1 MGHSL
6 PFILGSI
13 ACGLFAATL
22 RTIKWNLITQPVP
35 RFRPFTIRV
44 FAFLEWVL
52 WSTSIIALASSA
64 PHPITFVL
72 LAMMIGSLFVARR
85 WTYREEAE
93 SLNRWMRLA
102 AGTRASVP
110 VLAESLANGSSS
122 RIAFQGKTFSARLMR
137 GESLVKA
144 VRRSKLPITADTLAA
159 IQHPQATTTPPNSF
173 DDETLRSHVRQQQS
187 IDGGTPVSAPIV
199 AEQLIYLIATLFLAW
214 GLGYLMRDF
223 LFKRFEKIADE
234 FFNLKSNIHDL
245 LQTIMSIYEG
255 VMILV
260 FIWFVMAILI
270 RWQPAW
276 LIRWIPWFGKDSIA
290 RWRCEI
296 LRSLSIGMRSEH
308 AESELLRLASQS
320 SRNHWIRKRCRKASQ
335 LIENGT
341 TFPVALRSSQI
352 ITAKE
357 QSWLTSAAN
366 NHHLPSAI
374 DQMVDNISRRRSL
387 TWKVRMSWL
396 IPLGIVAVG
405 IYVIAHIVTVF
416 LFLTKLTTSIS

>member
-6 PFILGSI
+6 PFIAAAI
-13 ACGLFAATL
+13 ASGLFAATL

-44 FAFLEWVL
+44 FAFLEWIL
-52 WSTSIIALASSA
+52 WSMSVLALASSA

-72 LAMMIGSLFVARR
+72 LVMMIGTLFVARR
-85 WTYREEAE
+85 WTYREETE

-110 VLAESLANGSSS
+110 VLAESLANGSFS

-137 GESLVKA
+137 GESLVNA

-159 IQHPQATTTPPNSF
+159 IQHPQATTTTPGSF
-173 DDETLRSHVRQQQS
+173 ADKTLRSQVRPQQS
-187 IDGGTPVSAPIV
+187 IDAGTPVSAPIV
-199 AEQLIYLIATLFLAW
+199 AEQLIYLIATMFLAW
-214 GLGYLMRDF
+214 GLGYFIRGF
-223 LFKRFEKIADE
+223 ISERFEYIAEE
-234 FFNLKSNIHDL
+234 FFDIDSNINDM

-255 VMILV
+255 LMILV
-260 FIWFVMAILI
+260 FIWFLMAILI

-308 AESELLRLASQS
+308 AESELLTLASQS
-320 SRNHWIRKRCRKASQ
+320 SRNRWIRKRCRKASR

-341 TFPVALRSSQI
+341 TLPVALRRSQI
-352 ITAKE
+352 VTAKE
-357 QSWLTSAAN
+357 RSWLTTAAK

-374 DQMVDNISRRRSL
+374 DQLVDNISRRRSL

-396 IPLGIVAVG
+396 IPLAVVLVG
-405 IYVIAHIVTVF
+405 VYVMAHIVTVF
-416 LFLTKLTTSIS
+416 LYLTKLTTAVS

>member
-6 PFILGSI
+6 PFIAAAI
-13 ACGLFAATL
+13 ASGLFAATL

-44 FAFLEWVL
+44 FAFLEWIL
-52 WSTSIIALASSA
+52 WSMSVLALASSA

-72 LAMMIGSLFVARR
+72 LAMMIGTLFVARR

-102 AGTRASVP
+102 AGTRASYP

-137 GESLVKA
+137 GESLVNA

-159 IQHPQATTTPPNSF
+159 IQHPQATTTTPDSF
-173 DDETLRSHVRQQQS
+173 NNKTLRSQVRQQQS
-187 IDGGTPVSAPIV
+187 IDAGTPVSAPIV
-199 AEQLIYLIATLFLAW
+199 AEQLIYLIATMFLAW
-214 GLGYLMRDF
+214 GLGYFIRGF
-223 LFKRFEKIADE
+223 ISERFEYIAEE
-234 FFNLKSNIHDL
+234 FFDNDSNINDM

-255 VMILV
+255 LMILV
-260 FIWFVMAILI
+260 FIWFLMAILI

-308 AESELLRLASQS
+308 AESELLTLASQS
-320 SRNHWIRKRCRKASQ
+320 SRNRWIRKRCRKASR

-341 TFPVALRSSQI
+341 TLPVALRSSQI
-352 ITAKE
+352 VTAKE
-357 QSWLTSAAN
+357 QSWLTSAAK

-374 DQMVDNISRRRSL
+374 DQLVDNISRRRSL

-396 IPLGIVAVG
+396 IPLAVVLVG
-405 IYVIAHIVTVF
+405 VYVMAHIVTVF
-416 LFLTKLTTSIS
+416 LYLTKLTTAVS

>member
-1 MGHSL
+1 M
-6 PFILGSI
+6 
-13 ACGLFAATL
+13 
-22 RTIKWNLITQPVP
+22 
-35 RFRPFTIRV
+35 
-44 FAFLEWVL
+44 L
-52 WSTSIIALASSA
+52 WSTSVIALASSA

-102 AGTRASVP
+102 VGTRASYP
-110 VLAESLANGSSS
+110 VLAESLANSSSS

-137 GESLVKA
+137 GESLVNA

-159 IQHPQATTTPPNSF
+159 IQHPQATTTTPDSF
-173 DDETLRSHVRQQQS
+173 DNKTLRSPLRQQQS
-187 IDGGTPVSAPIV
+187 IDAGTPVFAPIV
-199 AEQLIYLIATLFLAW
+199 AEQLIYLIATMFLAW
-214 GLGYLMRDF
+214 GLGYLIRGF
-223 LFKRFEKIADE
+223 IAERFEYIAEE
-234 FFNLKSNIHDL
+234 FFDIDSNINDM

-260 FIWFVMAILI
+260 SIWFVMVILI

-276 LIRWIPWFGKDSIA
+276 LTRWTPWFGKDSIA

-296 LRSLSIGMRSEH
+296 LCSLSIGMRSEH
-308 AESELLRLASQS
+308 AESELLTLASQS
-320 SRNHWIRKRCRKASQ
+320 SRNRWIQKRCRKASR

-341 TFPVALRSSQI
+341 TLPVALRSSQI
-352 ITAKE
+352 VTAKE

-374 DQMVDNISRRRSL
+374 DQLVDNISRRRSL

-396 IPLGIVAVG
+396 IPLAIVAVG

>member
-6 PFILGSI
+6 PFIAAAI

-44 FAFLEWVL
+44 FAFLEWIL
-52 WSTSIIALASSA
+52 WSMSVLALASSA

-72 LAMMIGSLFVARR
+72 LAMMIGTLFVARR

-137 GESLVKA
+137 GESLVNA

-159 IQHPQATTTPPNSF
+159 IQHPQATTTTPDSF
-173 DDETLRSHVRQQQS
+173 ADKTLRSQVRPQQS
-187 IDGGTPVSAPIV
+187 IDAGTPVSAPIV
-199 AEQLIYLIATLFLAW
+199 AEQLIYLIATMFLAW
-214 GLGYLMRDF
+214 GLGYFIRGF
-223 LFKRFEKIADE
+223 ISERFEYIAEE
-234 FFNLKSNIHDL
+234 FFDIDSNINDM

-255 VMILV
+255 LMILV
-260 FIWFVMAILI
+260 FIWFLMAILI

-308 AESELLRLASQS
+308 AESELLTLASQS
-320 SRNHWIRKRCRKASQ
+320 SRNRWIRKRCRKASR

-341 TFPVALRSSQI
+341 TLPVALRCSQI
-352 ITAKE
+352 VTAKE
-357 QSWLTSAAN
+357 QSWLTSAAK

-374 DQMVDNISRRRSL
+374 DQLVDNISRRRSL

-396 IPLGIVAVG
+396 IPLTTIVVG
-405 IYVIAHIVTVF
+405 IYVMAHIVTVF
-416 LFLTKLTTSIS
+416 LYLTKLTTAVS